1 MRTLLNKTTRIRA
14 LCVIA
19 VALYA
24 FPAPAGETHA
34 QTSPCLQGT
43 GSSSGQAAVE
53 LGQCRITVL
62 STYFWRDWMPMI
74 SRPGP
79 DRGSPLRAKVK
90 LWVENKGIGP
100 VRLSY
105 KAVVVDDRGASY
117 PVAFRTLPNFRVLP
131 EEAQKAYRGYDA
143 EAKKEAMEKYN
154 VVWDGVLKKG
164 EGREVE
170 IMTSEGPYLPAGS
183 RIHVEITWTDEK
195 GNSAALRTP
204 DDDIKQT
211 H

>member
-1 MRTLLNKTTRIRA
+1 
-14 LCVIA
+14 
-19 VALYA
+19 
-24 FPAPAGETHA
+24 
-34 QTSPCLQGT
+34 
-43 GSSSGQAAVE
+43 
-53 LGQCRITVL
+53 VL
-62 STYFWRDWMPMI
+62 
-74 SRPGP
+74 
-79 DRGSPLRAKVK
+79 
-90 LWVENKGIGP
+90 
-100 VRLSY
+100 
-105 KAVVVDDRGASY
+105 
-117 PVAFRTLPNFRVLP
+117 FRS
-131 EEAQKAYRGYDA
+131 KAYRGYDA